1 MAKDQRGSQR
11 VGEAYRPR
19 FAVVAG
25 ISAMSTSLRLWKND
39 RMAEAMEAM

>member
-1 MAKDQRGSQR
+1 MAKERRCSKR

-39 RMAEAMEAM
+39 RVAEAVEAI